1 MRTLPAELEPV
12 LGREVTVV
20 LLDELPVLGRD
31 IVPVVV
37 VRVSG
42 RAVTVLGREVVVL
55 VPVLGRA
62 VTVLPRDEPVDV
74 RPEVEVTFV
83 EERCVEIEVAFSLLL
98 LTLLVVVRAE
108 LGVATLCLLLE
119 ADREVELV
127 VLLLVVGL

>member
-1 MRTLPAELEPV
+1 MRTLPLEVEVEPV

-20 LLDELPVLGRD
+20 GLSVAGRD
-31 IVPVVV
+31 ILPVVV
-37 VRVSG
+37 VWVSG

-74 RPEVEVTFV
+74 RPEVEVTLV
-83 EERCVEIEVAFSLLL
+83 EERCVELVVTLSLLML
-98 LTLLVVVRAE
+98 LELVAVRAE

-119 ADREVELV
+119 VDREVELV